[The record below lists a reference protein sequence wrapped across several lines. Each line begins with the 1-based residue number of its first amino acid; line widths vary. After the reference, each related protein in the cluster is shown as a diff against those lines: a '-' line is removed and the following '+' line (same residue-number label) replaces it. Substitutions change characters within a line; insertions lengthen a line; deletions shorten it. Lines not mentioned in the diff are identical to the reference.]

1 MPPIYETIASPFV
14 PSSDQL
20 FRPNTGD
27 YSAGADGG
35 IYLAVGVA
43 YLEYYSYCFYVDI
56 NFENCVFG

>member
-43 YLEYYSYCFYVDI
+43 YLEYTIVLFLCK
-56 NFENCVFG
+56 